1 MVGTILNAFGALL
14 GGILGFVLKRQPDTA
29 VQTAIK
35 SLIGILLIW
44 VGLAMTWVNLG
55 GGIWNVGKQ
64 MLIVVLALTLGR
76 ITGRL
81 LRLQKTMNRL
91 GHYAREQFTK
101 AAPGQPVRFGDG
113 FVTCAILYC
122 VTPLSFLGA
131 LFDGLDRSWQALG
144 VKAVLDGFA
153 AFSFSRVFGW
163 ASLLAV
169 LPLVAA
175 QGTISLAVQPL
186 GEWLRLHGLLESVG
200 ATGGLLIFCVALL
213 VLNLR
218 KVEVS
223 DYLPS
228 LAFAPLLTW
237 FWRA

>member
-1 MVGTILNAFGALL
+1 MVGTIINALGALL
-14 GGILGFVLKRQPDTA
+14 GGVLGLVLKRPPDTA
-29 VQTAIK
+29 VQTAVK
-35 SLIGILLIW
+35 SLIGVLLIW
-44 VGLAMTWVNLG
+44 VGLAMTWANIG
-55 GGIWNVGKQ
+55 GGLWSVGKQ

-81 LRLQKTMNRL
+81 LRLQKMMNRL
-91 GHYAREQFTK
+91 GHYARETFAKVT
-101 AAPGQPVRFGDG
+101 PGQPVRFGDG

-131 LFDGLDRSWQALG
+131 LFDGLNRDWPALG

-153 AFSFSRVFGW
+153 ALSFSRVFGW
-163 ASLLAV
+163 ASVLAV
-169 LPLVAA
+169 LPLLAA
-175 QGTISLAVQPL
+175 QGTISLAAQPL
-186 GEWLRLHGLLESVG
+186 GAWLSARGLLEPVG

-218 KVEVS
+218 KIEVS

-237 FWRA
+237 FWR

>member
-1 MVGTILNAFGALL
+1 MVGTIINALGALL

-29 VQTAIK
+29 VQTAVK
-35 SLIGILLIW
+35 SLIGILLVW

-55 GGIWNVGKQ
+55 GGIWSVCKQ
-64 MLIVVLALTLGR
+64 MTIVVLALTFGR

-81 LRLQKTMNRL
+81 LHLQKMMNRL
-91 GHYAREQFTK
+91 GQFAREQFAK
-101 AAPGQPVRFGDG
+101 VEPGKRGRFGDG

-131 LFDGLDRSWQALG
+131 IFDGLSGSWYALG

-153 AFSFSRVFGW
+153 GFSFSRVFGW

-169 LPLVAA
+169 LPLVVA
-175 QGTISLAVQPL
+175 QGTIALAAQPL
-186 GEWLRLHGLLESVG
+186 GDWLRHHGLLESVG
-200 ATGGLLIFCVALL
+200 ATGGLLIFCVAML
-213 VLNLR
+213 VLELR

-223 DYLPS
+223 DYLPA
-228 LAFAPLLTW
+228 LAFAPLITW
-237 FWRA
+237 FLK